1 MIINVGSGNSS
12 VSAEDVKFND
22 TMDLGV
28 DNVQSAIEALGGAS
42 ESEVLATFYEPNTV
56 NINTAI
62 TDYKFIY
69 IELMLSGLSVSSRLI
84 PVSRMLYG
92 RRFNVSFN
100 NDLTFYNGQ
109 VGFSDAN
116 TISCGIL
123 QSADMLAVYGVK

>member
-1 MIINVGSGNSS
+1 MIINVGVGGNQETAESS
-12 VSAEDVKFND
+12 E
-22 TMDLGV
+22 L
-28 DNVQSAIEALGGAS
+28 
-42 ESEVLATFYEPNTV
+42 LATFSEPNTV
-56 NINTAI
+56 STNKPL

-69 IELMLSGLSVSSRLI
+69 VELMLSGLSVSSRLI

-100 NDLTFYNGQ
+100 NDLTFYNAQ

>member
-1 MIINVGSGNSS
+1 MVFNLSSGGGNNNS
-12 VSAEDVKFND
+12 
-22 TMDLGV
+22 
-28 DNVQSAIEALGGAS
+28 AS
-42 ESEVLATFYEPNTV
+42 ESEVLATFYEPDTV
-56 NINTAI
+56 NTDKPI

-100 NDLTFYNGQ
+100 NDLTFYNAQ

>member
-1 MIINVGSGNSS
+1 MIINVGAGSNQETGES
-12 VSAEDVKFND
+12 
-22 TMDLGV
+22 
-28 DNVQSAIEALGGAS
+28 
-42 ESEVLATFYEPNTV
+42 SEVLATFYEPNTV
-56 NINTAI
+56 STNKPI

-69 IELMLSGLSVSSRLI
+69 VELMLSGLSVSSRLI
-84 PVSRMLYG
+84 PVSRVLYG

-100 NDLTFYNGQ
+100 NDLTFYNAQ

>member
-1 MIINVGSGNSS
+1 MIINTGAIGGGSGS
-12 VSAEDVKFND
+12 
-22 TMDLGV
+22 
-28 DNVQSAIEALGGAS
+28 AS

-56 NINTAI
+56 NIDAAI
-62 TDYKFIY
+62 TDYSFIY
-69 IELMLSGLSVSSRLI
+69 IELMLSGLSVASRLI

-100 NDLTFYNGQ
+100 NDLTFYNAQ
-109 VGFSDAN
+109 VGFSDSN